1 MGQFDSLFQPL
12 TIKNVTIRNRIMS
25 TAHAEVYAED
35 GMPGERYRLYHVE
48 KARGG
53 IGLTMCGGSSSVSID
68 NPSQWWSSVDV
79 SSDRV
84 IPYFRELT
92 GAVHDHG
99 AAMMIQLTHKGRRN
113 RWDGGDWPHLL
124 SPSGGPEP
132 LHKADSKAMEAEDF
146 ERVIRDYAE
155 AVRRARDGGFDGV
168 EISAAHEHLI
178 DQFWSP
184 RSNRRTDAYGGS
196 LENRMRFGLEVFAEI
211 RRVVGNDFVVG
222 MRMPGDELH
231 PDGLDQADLRA
242 IAVRYA
248 GTGMVD
254 FLNVMGSAGDT
265 YATIPNVVPS
275 MAFPP
280 QPFVH
285 LASGIKAE
293 VDVPVI
299 HAQNIKDPASA
310 ARLIDEGH
318 VDLVGMTRAHIA
330 DPHFVNKVRDGQ
342 TDRIRQCVGANN
354 CINRMY
360 DGLDVLCIQNA
371 ATGREQTMP
380 HAVRK
385 APIRRQVVVVGGGPA
400 GMEAARVCAERGH
413 DVTLFEKGPRL
424 GGQLDLAAR
433 APARESLAGITR
445 WFELEL
451 KRLNVEIALNTE
463 ADAPRIRDLRPD
475 LVLLATGGVPDLD
488 AEPGWRAAE
497 GMVASVHDILG
508 GAVAPE
514 KNVLVYDVPGRYA
527 GVTVADHLAERG
539 ALVELVSPDPAVGS
553 DVGGTT
559 QPVYLQRLYEKDV
572 VLTPSYTLQEVYPE
586 GDQRIAVLANE
597 YTGSQEERAVDQVV
611 VDNGTRPAHDLYFAL
626 KDKSRNRGQVDLHAL
641 FAAESQPEP
650 EGPGDFTLY
659 RFGDCVSGRD
669 IHGAIYDALRLC
681 KAL

>member
-12 TIKNVTIRNRIMS
+12 TIKNVTIRNRIVS
-25 TAHAEVYAED
+25 TSHAEVYAED
-35 GMPGERYRLYHVE
+35 GLPADRYRLYHVE

-53 IGLTMCGGSSSVSID
+53 IGMTMCGGSSSVSID
-68 NPSQWWSSVDV
+68 NPMQWWNSVDV
-79 SSDRV
+79 TSDRV
-84 IPYFRELT
+84 LPYFRELT
-92 GAVHDHG
+92 DAVHAQG
-99 AAMMIQLTHKGRRN
+99 AAIMIQLTHKGRRN

-124 SPSGGPEP
+124 SPSGGREP
-132 LHKADSKAMEAEDF
+132 LHNADSKPMEDEDF

-184 RSNRRTDAYGGS
+184 RSNWREDAYGGS
-196 LENRMRFGLEVFAEI
+196 LENRMRFGLEVFEAI
-211 RRVVGNDFVVG
+211 RREVGDDFVVG

-231 PDGLDQADLRA
+231 PDGLGHDDLRA

-265 YATIPNVVPS
+265 NSTIPNVVPS

-293 VDVPVI
+293 VDVPVL
-299 HAQNIKDPASA
+299 HAQNIKDPMSA
-310 ARLIDEGH
+310 ARLVEEGH

-330 DPHFVNKVRDGQ
+330 DPHFVNKVREDR
-342 TDRIRQCVGANN
+342 TDQIRQCVGANN

-380 HAVRK
+380 HAIRK
-385 APIRRQVVVVGGGPA
+385 APARNQVAVVGGGPA

-413 DVTLFEKGPRL
+413 DVTLFEKAPRL
-424 GGQLDLAAR
+424 GGQMDIAAR
-433 APARESLAGITR
+433 APARETLAGITR
-445 WFELEL
+445 WLELEL
-451 KRLNVEIALNTE
+451 KRLNVEVALNAE
-463 ADAPRIRDLRPD
+463 ADAARVRELNPD
-475 LVLLATGGVPDLD
+475 LVLLATGGVPFLD
-488 AEPGWRAAE
+488 EHPGWRAAE
-497 GMVASVHDILG
+497 GMVVSSHDVLAGRVELG
-508 GAVAPE
+508 E
-514 KNVLVYDVPGRYA
+514 NVLVYDVPGRYA
-527 GVTVADHLAERG
+527 GVTAADHLAERG
-539 ALVELVSPDPAVGS
+539 ALVELVAPEPAIGGS
-553 DVGGTT
+553 VGGTT
-559 QPVYLQRLYEKDV
+559 QPVYLQRLFEKDV
-572 VLTPSYTLQEVYPE
+572 VLTPNYSLQEVYPE
-586 GDQRIAVLANE
+586 GGQRIAVLANE
-597 YTGSQEERAVDQVV
+597 YTGTREERAVDQVV
-611 VDNGTRPAHDLYFAL
+611 VENGTRPADGLYFEL
-626 KDKSRNRGQVDLHAL
+626 KGESRNRGQVDFGAL
-641 FAAESQPEP
+641 FASEPQPEP
-650 EGPGDFTLY
+650 EGPGAFTLY

-681 KAL
+681 KDL

>member
-12 TIKNVTIRNRIMS
+12 TIKNVTIRNRIIS
-25 TAHAEVYAED
+25 TSHAEVYGED
-35 GMPGERYRLYHVE
+35 GMPGDRYRLYHVE
-48 KARGG
+48 KAKGG
-53 IGLTMCGGSSSVSID
+53 IGMTMCGGSSSVSID
-68 NPSQWWSSVDV
+68 NPMQWWNSVNV
-79 SSDRV
+79 TTDRV

-92 GAVHDHG
+92 DAVHEQG

-132 LHKADSKAMEAEDF
+132 LHKADSKPMEDEDF
-146 ERVIRDYAE
+146 ERVIRDYGE
-155 AVRRARDGGFDGV
+155 AVRRAREGGFDGV

-184 RSNRRTDAYGGS
+184 RSNQRTDAYGGS
-196 LENRMRFGLEVFAEI
+196 LENRMRFGLEVFEEI
-211 RRVVGNDFVVG
+211 RRVVGDDFVVG

-231 PDGLDQADLRA
+231 ADGLSHDDLRA

-248 GTGMVD
+248 GSGMVD

-265 YATIPNVVPS
+265 YNTIPNVVPN

-299 HAQNIKDPASA
+299 HAQNIKDPMSA
-310 ARLIDEGH
+310 ARLIEEGH

-330 DPHFVNKVRDGQ
+330 DPHFVNKVREGRDDQ
-342 TDRIRQCVGANN
+342 IRQCVGANN

-360 DGLDVLCIQNA
+360 DGLDVLCIQNV

-380 HAVRK
+380 HTIRK
-385 APIRRQVVVVGGGPA
+385 APREKQVVVVGGGPA
-400 GMEAARVCAERGH
+400 GMEAARVCGERGH
-413 DVTLFEKGPRL
+413 NVTLLERGAQL
-424 GGQLDLAAR
+424 GGQMDLASR
-433 APARESLAGITR
+433 APARESLASITR
-445 WFELEL
+445 WYELEL
-451 KRLNVEIALNTE
+451 KRLNVEVALNSE
-463 ADAPRIRDLRPD
+463 ADAARIREFAPD

-488 AEPGWRAAE
+488 SQPGWRAGE
-497 GMVASVHDILG
+497 GMVVSVHDILAG
-508 GAVAPE
+508 RVEPGS
-514 KNVLVYDVPGRYA
+514 NVLVYDVPGRYP

-539 ALVELVSPDPAVGS
+539 ALVELVSPDPNVAG

-572 VLTPSYTLQEVYPE
+572 VLTPNYGLQEVYAE
-586 GDQRIAVLANE
+586 GSQRIAVLANE
-597 YTGSQEERAVDQVV
+597 YTGGQEEREVDQVV
-611 VDNGTRPAHDLYFAL
+611 VDNGTRPADELYFAL
-626 KDKSRNRGQVDLHAL
+626 KPDSRNRGQVDFHAL
-641 FAAESQPEP
+641 FAAEPQPEP
-650 EGPGDFTLY
+650 DGPGDFILY
-659 RFGDCVSGRD
+659 RLGDCVSNRD

-681 KAL
+681 KDL